1 MGKYDSYLN
10 AQGVR
15 ISKATGKP
23 VKAYNKKNKV
33 YWAMRERGEQPD
45 RIKYQEINPVIAELQ
60 SLYTEEEIK
69 GIISLKKDA
78 SPIELVEI
86 TPKSHSDRE
95 GSTGFLIASDWHADE
110 VVKASTVLGKN
121 EYNKDIAEARVKTF
135 FANAVYMIRKK
146 PVDNLVVA
154 FIGDLIGGFIHPEL
168 EQTNSM
174 SPMAGISFVKSLII
188 SGLKYLN
195 DSLP

>member
-33 YWAMRERGEQPD
+33 YWAMRERGGEQPD

-69 GIISLKKDA
+69 GIIGLKKDVP
-78 SPIELVEI
+78 PIELVEI
-86 TPKSHSDRE
+86 TAKSHSDRD

-110 VVKASTVLGKN
+110 VVKAPTVLGK
-121 EYNKDIAEARVKTF
+121 KRV
-135 FANAVYMIRKK
+135 
-146 PVDNLVVA
+146 
-154 FIGDLIGGFIHPEL
+154 
-168 EQTNSM
+168 
-174 SPMAGISFVKSLII
+174 
-188 SGLKYLN
+188 
-195 DSLP
+195 